1 MGDHEGVRSSRTP
14 RITKLERRRMRKL
27 DRKISRLDWRLSVC
41 RIINLPLSRKLQA
54 ERDKADMQRKLLRLW
69 MKGVIE

>member
-1 MGDHEGVRSSRTP
+1 
-14 RITKLERRRMRKL
+14 MRKL
-27 DRKISRLDWRLSVC
+27 DRKISRLDWQLSVY
-41 RIINLPLSRKLQA
+41 RIINLPLARKIQA